1 LNTITQQENPG
12 EKPMLRFLIFILLL
26 YIAYKF
32 LKLLAQYKRK
42 VDELE
47 AELKKRKIDQ
57 LKDTDY
63 EEIK

>member
-1 LNTITQQENPG
+1 MNTITQQENPG
-12 EKPMLRFLIFILLL
+12 EKSMVRFLIFILLL

-47 AELKKRKIDQ
+47 AELKRRKIDQ

>member
-12 EKPMLRFLIFILLL
+12 EKSMVRFLIFILLL

-47 AELKKRKIDQ
+47 AELKRRKIDQ

>member
-12 EKPMLRFLIFILLL
+12 EKSMLRFLIFILLL

>member
-12 EKPMLRFLIFILLL
+12 EKSMLRFLILILLL

>member
-1 LNTITQQENPG
+1 MNTITQQENPG
-12 EKPMLRFLIFILLL
+12 EKSMLRFLILILLL

>member
-1 LNTITQQENPG
+1 
-12 EKPMLRFLIFILLL
+12 MLRFLILILLL

-47 AELKKRKIDQ
+47 AELKKKKIDQ

>member
-1 LNTITQQENPG
+1 MNTITQQENPG
-12 EKPMLRFLIFILLL
+12 EKSMLRFLIFILLL

-47 AELKKRKIDQ
+47 AELKRRKIDQ

>member
-1 LNTITQQENPG
+1 
-12 EKPMLRFLIFILLL
+12 MVRFLIFILLL

-47 AELKKRKIDQ
+47 AELKRRKIDQ

>member
-12 EKPMLRFLIFILLL
+12 EKSMLRFLIFILLL

-47 AELKKRKIDQ
+47 AELKRRKIDQ